1 MLTFTYPEKT
11 VIEISKAFTGERIT
25 LSRQI
30 KGDDIVYEVNGG
42 SGEDMKRIAYEMEQA
57 FIEAIRSPRAKTP
70 INA

>member
-11 VIEISKAFTGERIT
+11 VIEISNAATGDRIT

-42 SGEDMKRIAYEMEQA
+42 TGGDMKRIAYEMEQA
-57 FIEAIRSPRAKTP
+57 FIETMRNQKA
-70 INA
+70 